1 MTTTLSNDGSAQT
14 LSVDEYNKAVY
25 WANYVQVDDEHRVML
40 TYYSGTTMD
49 LNISYAK
56 EIKIAQDLFNL
67 YVLDID
73 NARIDKYKKTSL
85 EKIGNITTL
94 GEGKDLIMGFGKYMP
109 GGGNKCIIFCIFHD
123 ISQKIKSYCI
133 YIFEVYIMVCFLC

>member
-25 WANYVQVDDEHRVML
+25 WANYVQDSGKHRVML
-40 TYYSGTTMD
+40 SYYSGGATMD
-49 LNISYAK
+49 LNISYAG
-56 EIKIAQDLFNL
+56 EIKITQDLFIL

-73 NARIDKYKKTSL
+73 NARIDKYKKASL

-94 GEGKDLIMGFGKYMP
+94 AEGKDLIMGFGKYMYMP
-109 GGGNKCIIFCIFHD
+109 VGGNQCIMFSLFFHD
-123 ISQKIKSYCI
+123 ISQKIK
-133 YIFEVYIMVCFLC
+133 